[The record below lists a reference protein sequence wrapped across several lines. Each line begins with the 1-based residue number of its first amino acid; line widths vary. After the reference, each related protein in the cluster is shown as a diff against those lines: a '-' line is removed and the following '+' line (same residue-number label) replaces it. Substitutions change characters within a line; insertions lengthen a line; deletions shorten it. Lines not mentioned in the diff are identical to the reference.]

1 MGVEKAITEE
11 NSSTSALLA
20 SLMKKAR
27 LQLPEKECRRIEKAF
42 YFAGEA
48 HADQLRKTGEPF
60 IEHPLNVAHILLDL
74 HLDAPSVIAG
84 LLHDV
89 VEDTKITLEE
99 IKKEFGAVTANLVNG
114 MTKLSKIRFKSDYHE
129 ESENMR
135 KMVIS
140 MGRDVRVIV
149 IKLADRLHNM
159 RTLAP
164 LSESRKLRISKET
177 LNIYA
182 PLAGRLGL
190 NSIKVELEDL
200 SFKYIYPEVYSSIF
214 KQFEQETPQRE
225 KYIKNVIHFL
235 TKDLSK
241 KTKIKFK
248 ITGRTK
254 NMYSIYRKMKLQNVD
269 YSEVYDI
276 IAFRICT
283 EKVRECYE
291 ILGWVHSLWKPISER
306 FKDFIAIPKANN
318 YQSLHTTVIGP
329 GGKRVEIQIRTYD
342 MHKIAESGVAV
353 HWKYKEESF
362 LKNTTIQRDTFEKF
376 SWLKDLV
383 DLHTQSKHSNEF
395 LESIKNN
402 LFESEIYVFTPKG
415 EVKEFRSGATP
426 IDFAYAVHTDLGG
439 RLKTAKVNGRIV
451 PLKHQLKSGDVVEVA
466 SSSKSRPSRE
476 WLKYCV
482 TSKARSK
489 IRSYV
494 NEEERRWAVQ
504 MGLKLLDKDLKK
516 AEMTVE
522 KFLEKTQCRKMMKN
536 MGLNTPEDLYSQ
548 IGYGK
553 IDSKN
558 FIQKVLGVHLEK
570 TLETTTAVRP
580 VKKKKRS
587 TSPITVEG
595 MGHVKV
601 CHAQCCNP
609 LPGEDIVGYIS
620 LERGIVI
627 HRCECDKLNKLDS
640 ERFVHVDWRPAEA
653 GGGSHKTAIKVLL
666 HDHPGA
672 LKQVSDVF
680 AGQGINILNLKA
692 QTVRGVKAS
701 LIIDIEVQD
710 IEHLRRTVRA
720 LQKLKIVYS
729 VSRMNTPK

>member
-1 MGVEKAITEE
+1 
-11 NSSTSALLA
+11 
-20 SLMKKAR
+20 
-27 LQLPEKECRRIEKAF
+27 
-42 YFAGEA
+42 
-48 HADQLRKTGEPF
+48 
-60 IEHPLNVAHILLDL
+60 
-74 HLDAPSVIAG
+74 
-84 LLHDV
+84 
-89 VEDTKITLEE
+89 
-99 IKKEFGAVTANLVNG
+99 
-114 MTKLSKIRFKSDYHE
+114 MTKLSKIRFQSIYHE

-135 KMVIS
+135 KMVVS

-164 LSESRKLRISKET
+164 LSESRKLRIAKET

-182 PLAGRLGL
+182 PLAGRFGL

-214 KQFEQETPQRE
+214 MQFEKETKERE

-248 ITGRTK
+248 IMGRTK

-276 IAFRICT
+276 IAFRVCT

-291 ILGWVHSLWKPISER
+291 ILGWIHSLWKPISER

-415 EVKEFRSGATP
+415 EVKEFRLGATP
-426 IDFAYAVHTDLGG
+426 IDFAYAVHTDLGS

-451 PLKHQLKSGDVVEVA
+451 PLKYELKSGDVVEVA
-466 SSSKSRPSRE
+466 SSSKSHPSRE

-494 NEEERRWAVQ
+494 NEEERRWASQ
-504 MGLKLLDKDLKK
+504 MGMKLLDKDLKK
-516 AEMTVE
+516 AEMTIE
-522 KFLEKTQCRKMMKN
+522 KFLEKPQCRKMMKN
-536 MGLNTPEDLYSQ
+536 MGLNTPDDIYSQ

-558 FIQKVLGVHLEK
+558 FIQKVLGLPLERGSIEAETAPSRK
-570 TLETTTAVRP
+570 TETKR
-580 VKKKKRS
+580 KKRS
-587 TSPITVEG
+587 SSPITVEG

-601 CHAQCCNP
+601 CHAKCCNP

-627 HRCECDKLNKLDS
+627 HHCECEKLNNLDS
-640 ERFVHVDWRPAEA
+640 ERFVHVDWRPA
-653 GGGSHKTAIKVLL
+653 GDKDSYKTAIKVLL

-680 AGQGINILNLKA
+680 AGQGINILNLQA
-692 QTVRGVKAS
+692 QTTRGVKAT
-701 LIIDIEVQD
+701 LIIDIEVRD
-710 IEHLRRTVRA
+710 VEHLRKTVRA

-729 VSRMNTPK
+729 VSRMNTPYLNK